1 MRAMGIKSFVLGAI
15 LVTGLFSYA
24 QAGSG
29 RDVVKLTNE
38 FRTSNNLPAL
48 KLSPLLESIVLA
60 YGHGWNVSRGSGF
73 AAGL

>member
-29 RDVVKLTNE
+29 RDVVK
-38 FRTSNNLPAL
+38 
-48 KLSPLLESIVLA
+48 
-60 YGHGWNVSRGSGF
+60 
-73 AAGL
+73 